1 MVLRWADM
9 VSYNEKHNEVNGER
23 GKDGPEENDSW
34 NCGAEGPTRKR
45 KVLELRKKQMKNAVL
60 MLFFSQG
67 TPMLLAGDEF
77 GNSQSGNNNP
87 YCQDNE
93 ITWLNWKQQKSKWN
107 FTGL

>member
-1 MVLRWADM
+1 M
-9 VSYNEKHNEVNGER
+9 VSYNEKHNEANGER

-67 TPMLLAGDEF
+67 TPCFWLVMNLAIP
-77 GNSQSGNNNP
+77 SP
-87 YCQDNE
+87 A
-93 ITWLNWKQQKSKWN
+93 ITILIVRTMRSH
-107 FTGL
+107 G